1 MQREE
6 AHAAPRR
13 LQVTLPPD
21 ADAPAAARR
30 ALRSLPL
37 GEREDDVLLLAT
49 ELVSNA
55 VVHAHAAMS
64 QPIELSAACERG
76 RTHVEVRCQDDG
88 AVAAE
93 LSNGYGLR
101 LLAGATERWGIERD
115 GITLVWFELGQ

>member
-6 AHAAPRR
+6 AHAWPRR

-37 GEREDDVLLLAT
+37 GEREVDVLLLAS
-49 ELVSNA
+49 ELITNA
-55 VVHAHAAMS
+55 DEAMS
-64 QPIELSAACERG
+64 RPIELSAACERG
-76 RTHVEVRCQDDG
+76 RTHVEVRCEDDG

-93 LSNGYGLR
+93 LSIGFGIR
-101 LLAGATERWGIERD
+101 LLAGATERWGVERD

>member
-6 AHAAPRR
+6 AHAGPRR

-21 ADAPAAARR
+21 VDAPAAARR

-37 GEREDDVLLLAT
+37 GEREVDVLLLAS

-55 VVHAHAAMS
+55 VVHAGTAMS
-64 QPIELSAACERG
+64 RPIELSAACERG

-93 LSNGYGLR
+93 LSDGYGLR
-101 LLAGATERWGIERD
+101 LLAGTTERWGVERD
-115 GITLVWFELGQ
+115 GITLVWFELCQ